1 VWGKR
6 EYNRER
12 VPGKRAYS
20 RERERGKSDG
30 LYMTGSPGQH
40 LCRLV
45 LAVIVPAGLGL
56 RESRSGWDKVL
67 TRGLLSPHAVRL

>member
-1 VWGKR
+1 MWVKR

-45 LAVIVPAGLGL
+45 WAVIVPGQGC
-56 RESRSGWDKVL
+56 SGGWSGV
-67 TRGLLSPHAVRL
+67 A